1 MAGVSALE
9 QFGSSVR
16 IAEELLRIERE
27 NYSDPPKEDEQ
38 QAVEGLRGGAAVLMV
53 AGFESFL
60 RQSIE
65 EHLTKLTEDTASVP
79 FDNLPSKMQ
88 IHSVF
93 TTLEYATKGFPYEES
108 RRKID
113 RLPDIEEACK
123 IVLSKSLNPRAFSH
137 TRSNPN
143 SNTVK
148 EIFKTLEVSD
158 VFGRIRT
165 SFEKS
170 WGQTEADTFLADK
183 LDEIVNRR
191 HVVAHTANAL
201 NITRVDLDQAV
212 RFLRN
217 LTVELDRHIEDH
229 INSILRSH
237 MTP

>member
-9 QFGSSVR
+9 QFGNSLR

-53 AGFESFL
+53 AGFERLL
-60 RQSIE
+60 RQCVE
-65 EHLTKLTEDTASVP
+65 EHLTKLTEEAASVP
-79 FDNLPSKMQ
+79 FDSLPSKMQ
-88 IHSVF
+88 VHSVF
-93 TTLEYATKGFPYEES
+93 TTLEYATKGFPYQES
-108 RRKID
+108 KQRVD
-113 RLPDIEEACK
+113 RLPDIAEACK
-123 IVLSKSLNPRAFSH
+123 IVLSKTINPRAFSN

-143 SNTVK
+143 STTVK
-148 EIFKTLEVSD
+148 EMFKNLEVEVSD
-158 VFGRIRT
+158 VFGQVRT

-170 WGQTEADTFLADK
+170 WGEPEADTFLADK

-212 RFLRN
+212 RFLRT
-217 LTVELDRHIEDH
+217 LTVELDKHIEDH
-229 INSILRSH
+229 INNILGR
-237 MTP
+237 T